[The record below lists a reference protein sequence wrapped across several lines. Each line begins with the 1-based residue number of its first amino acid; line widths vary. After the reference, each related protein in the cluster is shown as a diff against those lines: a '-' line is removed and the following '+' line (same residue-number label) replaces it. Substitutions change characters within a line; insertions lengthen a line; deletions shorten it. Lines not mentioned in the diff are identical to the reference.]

1 MTFHTIKK
9 AYYMLLLIL
18 FVLVLLL
25 GFIIPHGG
33 VEVNE
38 PEDPIFTTNEP
49 LIYPDVLTGS
59 FLDATEIDEH
69 TGEHVIIKLYHL
81 RMFESDIYVA
91 DVVVRDPRLIMSG
104 LAKNLFGGQNQV
116 ETVSKMAEDRDAV
129 FAINADY
136 ASHYDYGIV
145 IKNGEILRRT
155 ISYRY
160 ATALYLDGTVDS
172 FKETSTSAQRLLF
185 DGAWQ
190 VFSFGPVL
198 VEDGITVSSVNDG
211 YQRNAV
217 DNPRSAFGWIEDMRY
232 IFVTIDGRSSTS
244 IGVDIEELAIIMQ
257 SLGAKEAYNFDG
269 GGSATMYFKG
279 RVINRP
285 SQGEERGV
293 GDCVYIRG

>member
-1 MTFHTIKK
+1 MTFHVFKK
-9 AYYMLLLIL
+9 VYYIFFFIL
-18 FVLVLLL
+18 CVTVLLL
-25 GFIIPHGG
+25 GFVIPHGG
-33 VEVNE
+33 IYVVEPSD
-38 PEDPIFTTNEP
+38 PELPSNEP
-49 LIYPDVLTGS
+49 LFYPETLSGA
-59 FLDATEIDEH
+59 FLNATLIDEH
-69 TGEHVIIKLYHL
+69 MSDHVIIKLYQL

-91 DVVVRDPRLIMSG
+91 DIVVRDPRFIMSG

-116 ETVSKMAEDRDAV
+116 ETVSKMAMDRNAV

-136 ASHYDYGIV
+136 ASHYNTGIV

-160 ATALYLDGTVDS
+160 ATALFLDGRVES
-172 FKETSTSAQRLLF
+172 FKETQTNAQRLLF

-198 VEDGITVSSVNDG
+198 VKNGETVSSVDDG
-211 YQRNAV
+211 YQRNRV

-232 IFVTIDGRSSTS
+232 VFVTVDGRSSIS

-269 GGSATMYFKG
+269 GGSATMYFNG
-279 RVINRP
+279 RVVNKP
-285 SQGEERGV
+285 SQGYERGV
-293 GDCVYIRG
+293 GDMVYIRG